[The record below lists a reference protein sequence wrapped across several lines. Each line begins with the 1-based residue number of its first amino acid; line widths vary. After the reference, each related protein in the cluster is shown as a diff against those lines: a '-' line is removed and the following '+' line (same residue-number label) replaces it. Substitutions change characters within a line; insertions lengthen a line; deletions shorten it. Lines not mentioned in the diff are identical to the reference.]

1 MFPGWQF
8 PRGHGTRPDQ
18 QACISTTAK
27 ALPASEALL
36 RAARVEAGYS
46 HAYCNHRTY
55 LLMLI
60 RSAKVHAGYI
70 CALAC
75 KVPVHAGMGQ
85 ATWATGSRREVG
97 RTRAGF
103 RG

>member
-1 MFPGWQF
+1 MSPGWQF

-36 RAARVEAGYS
+36 RAARVEAWYS
-46 HAYCNHRTY
+46 LACNHRTY

-60 RSAKVHAGYI
+60 RSAKVRAGYI
-70 CALAC
+70 CPLAC
-75 KVPVHAGMGQ
+75 KVLVHAGMGQ
-85 ATWATGSRREVG
+85 ATWVTGSRREVG
-97 RTRAGF
+97 RTRARF